1 MIPGGPRSGA
11 CAAAVCLAC
20 LVAAPLSAASVK
32 IWVCD
37 SASEFSAGEARGV
50 SVSADGTLF
59 AGRSLEKVEGVSE
72 AVLFAAAEGKNGEL
86 FVGTGDSGRILR
98 IGSGGKLDVYA
109 SLSEQEVTALRTGP
123 DGALYAG
130 ASPGGRVYRIDKGKA
145 SLYYE
150 TGAQYVWA
158 LAFSGPV
165 LYVGTGLPGEI
176 HRVTPGAK
184 SGEPP
189 KGERVHVSS
198 DPHIRALFADAKGR
212 LWAGTS
218 GSGRVLRLEPGGHVA
233 TIYDSGKPEVTSI
246 VADRSG
252 RIWAAA
258 GSAEVPGSGGEPIS
272 APTSPS
278 PARSSRPA
286 GSGDDDDHGRPEVT
300 VSVSAPRIAPSRGS
314 QHGGY
319 SSEVLVF
326 DEGEPA
332 RTVWTGTEEVVF
344 DLATDPDGRGVLAGT
359 GPRGKLYAITP
370 ESSSLVRTFD
380 EKQVT
385 FLAGGDVGT
394 NASSAVYRAGGASS
408 AGEYVSPVKDTG
420 RTSRFGAFRWEGD
433 TPSGT
438 DVVFSFRS
446 GESSMP
452 DSTWSDWS
460 PWQGDSR
467 TLKVDAPDG
476 RFLQWRARLRS
487 DGDHIARVRRTEV
500 AYRNRNG
507 TPVIDALSAL
517 EPAEVLTRSGSSSTN
532 VFESTAQDEKGIFT
546 SLEEPKS
553 EGSPRRLLRKGF
565 RTLQWKATDPDGDGS
580 RLRALVPAGE
590 RLEVAAAAGGRARV
604 FLLLRLELAA
614 RRRVRLPRDRLGR
627 RRESRERARPRRAT
641 PLRSGSTTR
650 RRCFARRR
658 AGRASSRSR
667 RRTPRLRSSKRT
679 TASTRSDGSG
689 SSRRTDCRI
698 RRERRIAS
706 FFRPTPT
713 ARTCSSESRTPR
725 ATSRRCRSRRRSS
738 RAGQV
743 ARKPSI
749 ISAA

>member
-1 MIPGGPRSGA
+1 MIPGGPRWGA
-11 CAAAVCLAC
+11 WAAAVC

-72 AVLFAAAEGKNGEL
+72 AVLFAAAEGKSGEL

-98 IGSGGKLDVYA
+98 IGRGGKLEVYA
-109 SLSEQEVTALRTGP
+109 SLSEQEVTALQTGP

-176 HRVTPGAK
+176 HRVIPAAK

-189 KGERVHVSS
+189 RGERVHVSS

-246 VADRSG
+246 TADRSG
-252 RIWAAA
+252 RVWAAA

-272 APTSPS
+272 VASSPS
-278 PARSSRPA
+278 PARPSRPA
-286 GSGDDDDHGRPEVT
+286 GSGDDDDHGHPEVT

-332 RTVWTGTEEVVF
+332 RTVWTGSDEVVF

-394 NASSAVYRAGGASS
+394 NASSAVYLAGGASS

-460 PWQGDSR
+460 PWQGEGR
-467 TLKVDAPDG
+467 TLRVDAPDG

-507 TPVIDALSAL
+507 TPVIDSLSAL
-517 EPAEVLTRSGSSSTN
+517 EPAEVLTRTGSSGTN
-532 VFESTAQDEKGIFT
+532 VFESTTQDEKGIFT

-565 RTLQWKATDPDGDGS
+565 RTLQWKATDPDGDSLVYELSFRPANGS
-580 RLRALVPAGE
+580 KW
-590 RLEVAAAAGGRARV
+590 
-604 FLLLRLELAA
+604 LLLRADLRESSYSFDSSSLPDGEYVFRVTASDADANPGEGKTASRDSSPVRIDNTPPALRETSRGPGFVEIEAADSASPILEADYSVDAKRWIRIEPKDGLSDSPRETYRIVLPADAHGAYVLVRVTDAA
-614 RRRVRLPRDRLGR
+614 RNVATLP
-627 RRESRERARPRRAT
+627 
-641 PLRSGSTTR
+641 
-650 RRCFARRR
+650 
-658 AGRASSRSR
+658 
-667 RRTPRLRSSKRT
+667 
-679 TASTRSDGSG
+679 
-689 SSRRTDCRI
+689 
-698 RRERRIAS
+698 IAA
-706 FFRPTPT
+706 P
-713 ARTCSSESRTPR
+713 
-725 ATSRRCRSRRRSS
+725 
-738 RAGQV
+738 
-743 ARKPSI
+743 
-749 ISAA
+749 